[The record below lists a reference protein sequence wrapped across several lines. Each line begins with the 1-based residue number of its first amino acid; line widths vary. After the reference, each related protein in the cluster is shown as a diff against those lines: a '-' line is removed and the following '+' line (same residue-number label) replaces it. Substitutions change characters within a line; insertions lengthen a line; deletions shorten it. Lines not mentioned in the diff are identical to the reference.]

1 MTSGE
6 EAELGTF
13 STLSIGI
20 GGMVGGGGLARD
32 TVTRF
37 LGLIVVAMGV
47 QFALSGIRS
56 FFGASGAS

>member
-1 MTSGE
+1 
-6 EAELGTF
+6 
-13 STLSIGI
+13 
-20 GGMVGGGGLARD
+20 MVGGGGLARD